1 MVYKLIAR
9 DRVFCEGELAQC
21 QETLTGI
28 HNMIS
33 AGLSTDFQ
41 VEDFLIVSCEETV
54 ND

>member
-1 MVYKLIAR
+1 MVYKLIAK